1 MKQVEMKKLLKM
13 WIIDALDRTKN
24 KCDLDYNL
32 GVASG
37 FERMYMV
44 VTNQSADK
52 DKDIK
57 AAYDRL
63 DKRLYPNA

>member
-24 KCDLDYNL
+24 KRDLDYNL
-32 GVASG
+32 GVVSG
-37 FERMYMV
+37 LERVYMFV
-44 VTNQSADK
+44 INKPADLER
-52 DKDIK
+52 DVK

-63 DKRLYPNA
+63 DKRLYPKA

>member
-1 MKQVEMKKLLKM
+1 MTQVEMKKLLKM

-24 KCDLDYNL
+24 KRDLDYNL
-32 GVASG
+32 GVACG
-37 FERMYMV
+37 LERLYMV
-44 VTNQSADK
+44 VTNQAADK